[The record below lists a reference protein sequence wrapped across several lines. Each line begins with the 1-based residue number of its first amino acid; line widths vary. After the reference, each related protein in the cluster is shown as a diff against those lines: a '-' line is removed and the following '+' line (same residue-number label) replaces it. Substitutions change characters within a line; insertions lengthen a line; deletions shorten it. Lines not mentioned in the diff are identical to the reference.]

1 MGTPKVPKWKG
12 LGIMIELPLEEA
24 SHHLDHLRDQL
35 MQGDTVQTATL
46 TEGGKPVLAVMPW
59 DLYEALLE
67 MARVPDNDPQALLSA
82 SPGTRRRILA
92 LAAARAEALYRS
104 DPDLT
109 DFEAFGEE
117 DLYDDAERAA
127 K

>member
-1 MGTPKVPKWKG
+1 
-12 LGIMIELPLEEA
+12 MIELPLEEA

-35 MQGDTVQTATL
+35 MKGNTVQTATL
-46 TEGGKPVLAVMPW
+46 TEDGKPVLAVMPW
-59 DLYEALLE
+59 DLYETLLE
-67 MARVPDNDPQALLSA
+67 MARVPDIDPQALLSA
-82 SPGTRRRILA
+82 PPETRQRILA
-92 LAAARAEALYRS
+92 VAAARAEALYRS

-127 K
+127 E